1 MQTGEFRQTALI
13 QTKHCVVT
21 RIRCERLGFLC
32 VLQQQEEPRRPESQ
46 RGDHLR
52 GHHHLQRRAA
62 ARQETTQEVPPQ
74 DSTEQVKHVAATQ
87 PAEISNKEA
96 L

>member
-1 MQTGEFRQTALI
+1 METGEFRQTSLN
-13 QTKHCVVT
+13 QTKHGVVT
-21 RIRCERLGFLC
+21 RIRCEHLGFLC
-32 VLQQQEEPRRPESQ
+32 VLPQQETRRPESQ

-52 GHHHLQRRAA
+52 GHHHLQRHAA
-62 ARQETTQEVPPQ
+62 ARQETTQETPPQ